1 MVSQKDDPESSKNAC
16 FMSAVPFFPA
26 PSYALTKNSHVSH
39 KRLIDKAYGSSR
51 WRTKC
56 FVCNE
61 GNFRDTID
69 CFRRSVRKKA
79 PRNDRRTYDR
89 FSAQEYGSMLRLSHL
104 MSEMSGL
111 SGLLGLSRIK
121 RRGFTLVELLVVIA
135 IIGVLVGMLL
145 PAVQAA
151 REAAR
156 KSACGNHI
164 KQMALGA
171 LNFESATGAFPTSGE
186 GKRMNGT
193 TQLDVMNVE
202 SFQTQILSFIELA
215 DLGSKWQTKR
225 PYWDLTPAGDGSTN
239 SGLAATKV
247 SAFLCPTDSIMI
259 DEYGGL
265 AGGAAAGA
273 YKYYGQSS
281 YMPVAYTDL
290 HYKTGVRDKIN
301 SYKEGVLSVDNTSKI
316 SNCQDGTSK
325 SLMFVEAAG
334 RSIATVG
341 KRKTILGGNT
351 EWVRSGGGQ
360 KTVIATGDALWTDG
374 GSETP
379 GGLTNPNRW
388 ADADNGSGISGPPN
402 EETSTARNQ
411 PIINNNKFPLPGAQS
426 KYGGPPAC
434 TWDVN
439 NCGSNDEPFSLHAG
453 GGCFAGFADGSVHW
467 LSEKL
472 DLHVMR
478 QLTDPK
484 DGEQAKS
491 FQ

>member
-1 MVSQKDDPESSKNAC
+1 
-16 FMSAVPFFPA
+16 
-26 PSYALTKNSHVSH
+26 
-39 KRLIDKAYGSSR
+39 
-51 WRTKC
+51 
-56 FVCNE
+56 
-61 GNFRDTID
+61 
-69 CFRRSVRKKA
+69 
-79 PRNDRRTYDR
+79 
-89 FSAQEYGSMLRLSHL
+89 MLRMSHL
-104 MSEMSGL
+104 TSEMSGL

-171 LNFESATGAFPTSGE
+171 LNYESATGAFPTSGE

-193 TQLDVMNVE
+193 AQLDVMNVE
-202 SFQTQILSFIELA
+202 SFQTQILSFIEMA
-215 DLGSKWQTKR
+215 DLGSKWQIKR
-225 PYWDLTPAGDGSTN
+225 PYWSTAATGGAN
-239 SGLAATKV
+239 NAGLAATKI
-247 SAFLCPTDSIMI
+247 SAFLCPSNGITQ
-259 DEYGGL
+259 DEFGGL

-273 YKYYGQSS
+273 FAYYGQSD

-290 HYKTGVRDKIN
+290 HPISGIRDKIT
-301 SYKEGVLSVDNTSKI
+301 SYREGVLSVGNTSKMA
-316 SNCQDGTSK
+316 NVQDGTSK

-334 RSIATVG
+334 RSLATVG
-341 KRKTILGGNT
+341 KRVTVLGGNT
-351 EWVRSGGGQ
+351 EWIRSGGGQ
-360 KTVIATGDALWTDG
+360 KTVIVTGDANWMDG

-379 GGLTNPNRW
+379 GGKTNPNRW
-388 ADADNGSGISGPPN
+388 ADADNGSGVSGAAN
-402 EETSTARNQ
+402 EEASTARTQN
-411 PIINNNKFPLPGAQS
+411 IINNNKTPLPGAQS
-426 KYGGPPAC
+426 PYGGPAAC

-453 GGCFAGFADGSVHW
+453 GGCFSGFADGSVHW

-472 DLHVMR
+472 DLHVLR
-478 QLTDPK
+478 QLSDPK

>member
-1 MVSQKDDPESSKNAC
+1 
-16 FMSAVPFFPA
+16 
-26 PSYALTKNSHVSH
+26 
-39 KRLIDKAYGSSR
+39 
-51 WRTKC
+51 
-56 FVCNE
+56 
-61 GNFRDTID
+61 
-69 CFRRSVRKKA
+69 
-79 PRNDRRTYDR
+79 
-89 FSAQEYGSMLRLSHL
+89 MLRLSHL

-171 LNFESATGAFPTSGE
+171 LNYESATGAFPTSGE

-193 TQLDVMNVE
+193 AQLDVMNLE
-202 SFQTQILSFIELA
+202 SFHTQILSFIEMA
-215 DLGSKWQTKR
+215 DLGSKWQPKR
-225 PYWDLTPAGDGSTN
+225 PYWDTTASGGASN
-239 SGLAATKV
+239 SGLAATRV
-247 SAFLCPTDSIMI
+247 ATFLCPTDSIMQ
-259 DEYGGL
+259 DEFGGL
-265 AGGAAAGA
+265 SGGAAAGA

-290 HYKTGVRDKIN
+290 HATSGIRDKIN
-301 SYKEGVLSVDNTSKI
+301 SYRPGVLSVDNSSKMA
-316 SNCQDGTSK
+316 NCQDGTSK

-334 RSIATVG
+334 RSLATVG
-341 KRKTILGGNT
+341 KRLTTATGNT
-351 EWVRSGGGQ
+351 EWIRSGGGQ
-360 KTVIATGDALWTDG
+360 KTVIAAGDALWTDG

-379 GGLTNPNRW
+379 GGKTNPNRW
-388 ADADNGSGISGPPN
+388 ADADNGSGVSGAAN
-402 EETSTARNQ
+402 EEASTARTQN
-411 PIINNNKFPLPGAQS
+411 IINNNKIPLPGAQS
-426 KYGGPPAC
+426 PYGGPAAC

-453 GGCFAGFADGSVHW
+453 GGCFSGFADGSVHW

-472 DLHVMR
+472 DLHVLR
-478 QLTDPK
+478 QLSDPK

-491 FQ
+491 YE